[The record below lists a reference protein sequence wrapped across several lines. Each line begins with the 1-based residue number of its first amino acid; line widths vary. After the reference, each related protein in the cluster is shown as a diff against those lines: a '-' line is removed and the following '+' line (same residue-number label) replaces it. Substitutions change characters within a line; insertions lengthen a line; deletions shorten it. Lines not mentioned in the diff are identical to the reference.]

1 MNKKNIKKDY
11 LEKIKLIQTHNFY
24 YYNKDKPI
32 ISDQEFDLLKKYII
46 NLENTYKFL

>member
-11 LEKIKLIQTHNFY
+11 LEKIKLIQRHNFY

-46 NLENTYKFL
+46 QKCL